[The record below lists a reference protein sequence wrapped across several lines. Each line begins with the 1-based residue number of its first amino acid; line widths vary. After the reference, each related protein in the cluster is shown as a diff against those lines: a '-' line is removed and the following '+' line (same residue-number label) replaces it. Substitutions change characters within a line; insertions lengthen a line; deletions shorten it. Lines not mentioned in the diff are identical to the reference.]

1 MYNFFIFFNNNIGD
15 CMLIYITI
23 FISKIIEN
31 TLSTLRLIVVSNGKK
46 KLGAILNGIIA
57 LIWIFVTSIV
67 IVNINKDPI
76 KIIAFSIGST
86 FGSYLGSLLEEKLAM
101 GSNMLMCIINKNY
114 EDNIKNKLNNYKIT
128 TICEKD
134 NNFIILLIFIKR
146 SKIKYIINIIKSID
160 NNSIIFSEK
169 AKNLL

>member
-1 MYNFFIFFNNNIGD
+1 
-15 CMLIYITI
+15 
-23 FISKIIEN
+23 
-31 TLSTLRLIVVSNGKK
+31 
-46 KLGAILNGIIA
+46 
-57 LIWIFVTSIV
+57 
-67 IVNINKDPI
+67 
-76 KIIAFSIGST
+76 
-86 FGSYLGSLLEEKLAM
+86 
-101 GSNMLMCIINKNY
+101 MCIINKEN
-114 EDNIKNKLNNYKIT
+114 ENIIKNKLSSYKIT

>member
-134 NNFIILLIFIKR
+134 SNFIILLIFIKR